1 MELSIVTTT
10 EYLQRHRE
18 TQGEKDVVDPQVIVV
33 VIAAF
38 NEGGVIG
45 PVVRDIRQSYP
56 NVVVVDDGSSDG
68 TGACA
73 LASGAVVLR
82 HPVNLGQGAALQTG
96 ITYALARG
104 GEFIVTFDADGQHAC
119 ADVAKM
125 VRALIENDAEVAL
138 GSRFLGKAVGISTAR
153 RMLLRLAVLFTRLTT
168 GLKVT
173 DAHNGLRVFT
183 RAAALK
189 VRITQNRMAHA
200 SELLEQIARLKMSY
214 VEVPVT
220 ISYSS
225 HSRGKGQTLLG
236 VADIIGDLVLG
247 KLARGS

>member
-1 MELSIVTTT
+1 VL
-10 EYLQRHRE
+10 LQPEKTCRRHRE
-18 TQGEKDVVDPQVIVV
+18 TRDEKRVVAAQLIVV

-38 NEGGVIG
+38 NEAGVIG
-45 PVVRDIRQSYP
+45 GVVRDVRQSYP

-68 TGACA
+68 TAACA
-73 LASGAVVLR
+73 VASGAVVLR

-104 GEFIVTFDADGQHAC
+104 GELIVTFDADGQHAC
-119 ADVAKM
+119 ADIARM
-125 VRALIENDAEVAL
+125 VGALIEHDAQVAL

-183 RAAALK
+183 RAAARK

-200 SELLEQIARLKMSY
+200 SELLDQIARHKMSY

-220 ISYSS
+220 ISYTR
-225 HSRGKGQTLLG
+225 HSRAKGQTLLG
-236 VADIIGDLVLG
+236 AADIVSDLVLG
-247 KLARGS
+247 KLARGN

>member
-1 MELSIVTTT
+1 VKRLM
-10 EYLQRHRE
+10 
-18 TQGEKDVVDPQVIVV
+18 DPHVIIV

-38 NEGGVIG
+38 NEADVIG

-68 TGACA
+68 TAACA
-73 LASGAVVLR
+73 LASGAVILR

-104 GEFIVTFDADGQHAC
+104 GEFVVTFDADGQHAC
-119 ADVAKM
+119 ADIARM

-153 RMLLRLAVLFTRLTT
+153 RILLRLAVLFTRLTT

-173 DAHNGLRVFT
+173 DTHNGLRVFT
-183 RAAALK
+183 RAAARK
-189 VRITQNRMAHA
+189 VKITQNRMAHA
-200 SELLEQIARLKMSY
+200 SELLDQVARHKMSY
-214 VEVPVT
+214 VEVAVT
-220 ISYSS
+220 ISYTN
-225 HSRGKGQTLLG
+225 HSRAKGQTILG
-236 VADIIGDLVLG
+236 AADIFGDLVLG
-247 KLARGS
+247 KLARGN

>member
-1 MELSIVTTT
+1 ML
-10 EYLQRHRE
+10 LQPQKTCREDQE
-18 TQGEKDVVDPQVIVV
+18 TQSVKRLMDPHVIIV

-38 NEGGVIG
+38 NEADVIG

-68 TGACA
+68 TAACA
-73 LASGAVVLR
+73 LASGAVILR

-104 GEFIVTFDADGQHAC
+104 GEFVVTFDADGQHAC
-119 ADVAKM
+119 ADIARM

-153 RMLLRLAVLFTRLTT
+153 RILLRLAVLFTRLTT

-183 RAAALK
+183 RAAARK
-189 VRITQNRMAHA
+189 VKITQNRMAHA
-200 SELLEQIARLKMSY
+200 SELLDQVARHKMSY
-214 VEVPVT
+214 VEVAVT
-220 ISYSS
+220 ISYTN
-225 HSRGKGQTLLG
+225 HSRAKGQTLLG
-236 VADIIGDLVLG
+236 AADIVGDLVLG
-247 KLARGS
+247 KLARGN

>member
-1 MELSIVTTT
+1 ML
-10 EYLQRHRE
+10 LQPQKTCREDQE
-18 TQGEKDVVDPQVIVV
+18 TQSVKRLMDPHVIIV

-38 NEGGVIG
+38 NEADVIG

-68 TGACA
+68 TAACA
-73 LASGAVVLR
+73 LASGAVILR

-104 GEFIVTFDADGQHAC
+104 GEFVVTFDADGQHAC
-119 ADVAKM
+119 ADIARM
-125 VRALIENDAEVAL
+125 VRALIEHDAEVAL

-153 RMLLRLAVLFTRLTT
+153 RILLRLAVLFTRLTT

-183 RAAALK
+183 RAAARK
-189 VRITQNRMAHA
+189 VKITQNRMAHA
-200 SELLEQIARLKMSY
+200 SELLDQVARHKMSY
-214 VEVPVT
+214 VEVAVT
-220 ISYSS
+220 ISYTN
-225 HSRGKGQTLLG
+225 HSRAKGQTILG
-236 VADIIGDLVLG
+236 AADIFGDLVLG
-247 KLARGS
+247 KLARGN

>member
-1 MELSIVTTT
+1 VL
-10 EYLQRHRE
+10 LQPQKTCREDQE
-18 TQGEKDVVDPQVIVV
+18 TQSVKRLMDPHVIIV

-38 NEGGVIG
+38 NEADVIG

-68 TGACA
+68 TAACA
-73 LASGAVVLR
+73 LASGAVILR

-104 GEFIVTFDADGQHAC
+104 GEFVVTFDADGQHAC
-119 ADVAKM
+119 ADIARM

-153 RMLLRLAVLFTRLTT
+153 RILLRLAVLFTRLTT

-173 DAHNGLRVFT
+173 DTHNGLRVFT
-183 RAAALK
+183 RAAARK
-189 VRITQNRMAHA
+189 VKITQNRMAHA
-200 SELLEQIARLKMSY
+200 SELLDQVARHKMSY
-214 VEVPVT
+214 VEVAVT
-220 ISYSS
+220 ISYTN
-225 HSRGKGQTLLG
+225 HSRAKGQTILG
-236 VADIIGDLVLG
+236 AADIFGDLVLG
-247 KLARGS
+247 KLARGN

>member
-1 MELSIVTTT
+1 ML
-10 EYLQRHRE
+10 LQPQKTCREDQE
-18 TQGEKDVVDPQVIVV
+18 TQSVKRLMDPHVIIV

-38 NEGGVIG
+38 NEADVIG

-68 TGACA
+68 TAACA
-73 LASGAVVLR
+73 LASGAVILR

-104 GEFIVTFDADGQHAC
+104 GEFVVTFDADGQHAC
-119 ADVAKM
+119 ADIARM

-173 DAHNGLRVFT
+173 DTHNGLRVFT
-183 RAAALK
+183 RAAARK
-189 VRITQNRMAHA
+189 VKITQNRMAHA
-200 SELLEQIARLKMSY
+200 SELLDQVARHKMSY
-214 VEVPVT
+214 VEVAVT
-220 ISYSS
+220 ISYTN
-225 HSRGKGQTLLG
+225 HSRAKGQTILG
-236 VADIIGDLVLG
+236 AADIFGDLVLG
-247 KLARGS
+247 KLARGN

>member
-1 MELSIVTTT
+1 VL
-10 EYLQRHRE
+10 LQPQKTCREDQE
-18 TQGEKDVVDPQVIVV
+18 TQSVKRLMDPHVIIV

-38 NEGGVIG
+38 NEAGVIG

-68 TGACA
+68 TAACA
-73 LASGAVVLR
+73 LASGAVILR

-104 GEFIVTFDADGQHAC
+104 GEFVVTFDADGQHAC
-119 ADVAKM
+119 ADIARM

-153 RMLLRLAVLFTRLTT
+153 RILLRLAVLFTRLTT

-173 DAHNGLRVFT
+173 DTHNGLRVFT
-183 RAAALK
+183 RAAARK
-189 VRITQNRMAHA
+189 VKITQNRMAHA
-200 SELLEQIARLKMSY
+200 SELLDQVARHKMSY
-214 VEVPVT
+214 VEVAVT
-220 ISYSS
+220 ISYTN
-225 HSRGKGQTLLG
+225 HSRAKGQTILG
-236 VADIIGDLVLG
+236 AADIFGDLVLG
-247 KLARGS
+247 KLARGN

>member
-1 MELSIVTTT
+1 ML
-10 EYLQRHRE
+10 LQPQKTCREDQE
-18 TQGEKDVVDPQVIVV
+18 TQSVKRLMDPHVIIV

-38 NEGGVIG
+38 NEADVIG

-68 TGACA
+68 TAACA
-73 LASGAVVLR
+73 LASGAVILR

-104 GEFIVTFDADGQHAC
+104 GEFVVTFDADGQHAC
-119 ADVAKM
+119 ADIARM
-125 VRALIENDAEVAL
+125 VRALIEHDAEVAL

-183 RAAALK
+183 RAAARK
-189 VRITQNRMAHA
+189 VKITQNRMAHA
-200 SELLEQIARLKMSY
+200 SELLDQVARHKMSY
-214 VEVPVT
+214 VEVAVT
-220 ISYSS
+220 ISYTN
-225 HSRGKGQTLLG
+225 HSRAKGQTILG
-236 VADIIGDLVLG
+236 AADIVGHLVLG
-247 KLARGS
+247 KLARGN

>member
-1 MELSIVTTT
+1 VL
-10 EYLQRHRE
+10 LQPQKTCREDQE
-18 TQGEKDVVDPQVIVV
+18 TQSVKRLMDPHVIIV

-38 NEGGVIG
+38 NEADVIG

-68 TGACA
+68 TAACA
-73 LASGAVVLR
+73 LASGAVILR

-104 GEFIVTFDADGQHAC
+104 GEFVVTFDADGQHAC
-119 ADVAKM
+119 ADIARM
-125 VRALIENDAEVAL
+125 VRALIEHDAEVAL

-153 RMLLRLAVLFTRLTT
+153 RILLRLAVLFTRLTT

-183 RAAALK
+183 RAAARK
-189 VRITQNRMAHA
+189 VKITQNRMAHA
-200 SELLEQIARLKMSY
+200 SELLDQVARHKMSY
-214 VEVPVT
+214 VEVAVT
-220 ISYSS
+220 ISYTN
-225 HSRGKGQTLLG
+225 HSRAKGQTILG
-236 VADIIGDLVLG
+236 AADIFGDLVLG
-247 KLARGS
+247 KLARGN

>member
-1 MELSIVTTT
+1 VL
-10 EYLQRHRE
+10 LQPQKTCREDQE
-18 TQGEKDVVDPQVIVV
+18 TQSVKRLMDPHVIIV

-38 NEGGVIG
+38 NEADVIG

-68 TGACA
+68 TAACA
-73 LASGAVVLR
+73 LASGAVILR

-104 GEFIVTFDADGQHAC
+104 GEFVVTFDADGQHAC
-119 ADVAKM
+119 ADIARM

-153 RMLLRLAVLFTRLTT
+153 RILLRLAVLFTRLTT

-173 DAHNGLRVFT
+173 DTHNGLRVFT
-183 RAAALK
+183 RAAARK
-189 VRITQNRMAHA
+189 VKITQNRMAHA
-200 SELLEQIARLKMSY
+200 SELLDQVARHKMSY
-214 VEVPVT
+214 VEVAVT
-220 ISYSS
+220 ISYTN
-225 HSRGKGQTLLG
+225 HSRAKGQTLLG
-236 VADIIGDLVLG
+236 AADIVGDLVLG
-247 KLARGS
+247 KLARGN

>member
-1 MELSIVTTT
+1 VL
-10 EYLQRHRE
+10 LQPQKTCREDQE
-18 TQGEKDVVDPQVIVV
+18 TQSVKRLMDPHVIIV

-38 NEGGVIG
+38 NEADVIG

-68 TGACA
+68 TAACA
-73 LASGAVVLR
+73 LASGAVILR

-104 GEFIVTFDADGQHAC
+104 GEFVVTFDADGQHAC
-119 ADVAKM
+119 ADIARM
-125 VRALIENDAEVAL
+125 VRALIEHDAEVAL

-183 RAAALK
+183 RAAARK
-189 VRITQNRMAHA
+189 VKITQNRMAHA
-200 SELLEQIARLKMSY
+200 SELLDQVARHKMSY
-214 VEVPVT
+214 VEVAVT
-220 ISYSS
+220 ISYTN
-225 HSRGKGQTLLG
+225 HSRAKGQTILG
-236 VADIIGDLVLG
+236 AADIFGDLVLG
-247 KLARGS
+247 KLARGN

>member
-1 MELSIVTTT
+1 ML
-10 EYLQRHRE
+10 LQPQKTCREDQE
-18 TQGEKDVVDPQVIVV
+18 TQSVKRLMDPHVIIV

-38 NEGGVIG
+38 NEADVIG

-68 TGACA
+68 TAACA
-73 LASGAVVLR
+73 LASGAVILR

-104 GEFIVTFDADGQHAC
+104 GEFVVTFDADGQHAC
-119 ADVAKM
+119 ADIARM

-153 RMLLRLAVLFTRLTT
+153 RILLRLAVLFTRLTT

-173 DAHNGLRVFT
+173 DTHNGLRVFT
-183 RAAALK
+183 RAAARK
-189 VRITQNRMAHA
+189 VKITQNRMAHA
-200 SELLEQIARLKMSY
+200 SELLDQVARHKMSY
-214 VEVPVT
+214 VEVAVT
-220 ISYSS
+220 ISYTN
-225 HSRGKGQTLLG
+225 HSRAKGQTILG
-236 VADIIGDLVLG
+236 AADIFGDLVLG
-247 KLARGS
+247 KLARGN

>member
-1 MELSIVTTT
+1 MKRLM
-10 EYLQRHRE
+10 
-18 TQGEKDVVDPQVIVV
+18 DPHVIIV

-38 NEGGVIG
+38 NEADVIG

-68 TGACA
+68 TAACA
-73 LASGAVVLR
+73 LASGAVILR

-104 GEFIVTFDADGQHAC
+104 GEFVVTFDADGQHAC
-119 ADVAKM
+119 ADIARM

-153 RMLLRLAVLFTRLTT
+153 RILLRLAVLFTRLTT

-173 DAHNGLRVFT
+173 DTHNGLRVFT
-183 RAAALK
+183 RAAARK
-189 VRITQNRMAHA
+189 VKITQNRMAHA
-200 SELLEQIARLKMSY
+200 SELLDQVARHKMSY
-214 VEVPVT
+214 VEVAVT
-220 ISYSS
+220 ISYTN
-225 HSRGKGQTLLG
+225 HSRAKGQTILG
-236 VADIIGDLVLG
+236 AADIFGDLVLG
-247 KLARGS
+247 KLARGN

>member
-1 MELSIVTTT
+1 VL
-10 EYLQRHRE
+10 LQPQKTCREDQE
-18 TQGEKDVVDPQVIVV
+18 TQSVKRLMDPHVIIV

-38 NEGGVIG
+38 NEADVIG

-68 TGACA
+68 TAACA
-73 LASGAVVLR
+73 LASGAVILR

-104 GEFIVTFDADGQHAC
+104 GEFVVTFDADGQHAC
-119 ADVAKM
+119 ADIARM

-153 RMLLRLAVLFTRLTT
+153 RILLRLAVLFTRLTT

-173 DAHNGLRVFT
+173 DTHNGLRVFT
-183 RAAALK
+183 RAAARK
-189 VRITQNRMAHA
+189 VKITQNRMAHA
-200 SELLEQIARLKMSY
+200 SELLDQVARHKMSY
-214 VEVPVT
+214 VEVAVT
-220 ISYSS
+220 ISYTN
-225 HSRGKGQTLLG
+225 HSRAKGQTILG
-236 VADIIGDLVLG
+236 AADIVGDLVLG
-247 KLARGS
+247 KLARGN

>member
-1 MELSIVTTT
+1 ML
-10 EYLQRHRE
+10 LQPQKTCREDQE
-18 TQGEKDVVDPQVIVV
+18 TQSVKRLMDPHVIIV

-38 NEGGVIG
+38 NEADVIG

-68 TGACA
+68 TAACA
-73 LASGAVVLR
+73 LASGAVILR

-104 GEFIVTFDADGQHAC
+104 GEFVVTFDADGQHAC
-119 ADVAKM
+119 ADIARM

-153 RMLLRLAVLFTRLTT
+153 RILLRLAVLFTRLTT

-173 DAHNGLRVFT
+173 DTHNGLRVFT
-183 RAAALK
+183 RAAARK
-189 VRITQNRMAHA
+189 VKITQNRMAHA
-200 SELLEQIARLKMSY
+200 SELLDQVARHKMSY
-214 VEVPVT
+214 VEVAVT
-220 ISYSS
+220 ISYTN
-225 HSRGKGQTLLG
+225 HSRAKGQTILG
-236 VADIIGDLVLG
+236 AADIVGDLVLG
-247 KLARGS
+247 KLARGN

>member
-1 MELSIVTTT
+1 ML
-10 EYLQRHRE
+10 LQPQKTCREDQE
-18 TQGEKDVVDPQVIVV
+18 TQSVKRLMDPHVIIV

-38 NEGGVIG
+38 NEADVIG

-68 TGACA
+68 TAACA
-73 LASGAVVLR
+73 LASGAVILR

-104 GEFIVTFDADGQHAC
+104 GEFVVTFDADGQHAC
-119 ADVAKM
+119 ADIARM
-125 VRALIENDAEVAL
+125 VRALIEHDAEVAL

-153 RMLLRLAVLFTRLTT
+153 RILLRLAVLFTRLTT

-183 RAAALK
+183 RAAARK
-189 VRITQNRMAHA
+189 VKITQNRMAHA
-200 SELLEQIARLKMSY
+200 SELLDQVARHKMSY
-214 VEVPVT
+214 VEVAVT
-220 ISYSS
+220 ISYTN
-225 HSRGKGQTLLG
+225 HSRGKGQTILG
-236 VADIIGDLVLG
+236 AADIFGDLVLG
-247 KLARGS
+247 KLARGN

>member
-1 MELSIVTTT
+1 ML
-10 EYLQRHRE
+10 LQPQKTCRENQE
-18 TQGEKDVVDPQVIVV
+18 TQSVKRFVDPHVIIV

-38 NEGGVIG
+38 NEAGVIG

-68 TGACA
+68 TAACA
-73 LASGAVVLR
+73 LASGAVILR

-104 GEFIVTFDADGQHAC
+104 GEFVVTFDADGQHAC
-119 ADVAKM
+119 ADIARM
-125 VRALIENDAEVAL
+125 VRALIEHDAEIAL

-153 RMLLRLAVLFTRLTT
+153 RMLLHLAVLFTRLTT

-183 RAAALK
+183 RAAARK
-189 VRITQNRMAHA
+189 VKITQNRMAHA
-200 SELLEQIARLKMSY
+200 SELLDQVARHKMSY
-214 VEVPVT
+214 VEVAVT
-220 ISYSS
+220 ISYTN
-225 HSRGKGQTLLG
+225 HSRAKGQTLLG
-236 VADIIGDLVLG
+236 AADIVGDLVLG
-247 KLARGS
+247 KLARGN

>member
-1 MELSIVTTT
+1 MKRLM
-10 EYLQRHRE
+10 
-18 TQGEKDVVDPQVIVV
+18 DPHVIIV

-38 NEGGVIG
+38 NEADVIG

-68 TGACA
+68 TAACA
-73 LASGAVVLR
+73 LASGAVILR

-104 GEFIVTFDADGQHAC
+104 GEFVVTFDADGQHAC
-119 ADVAKM
+119 ADIARM
-125 VRALIENDAEVAL
+125 VRALIEHDAEVAL

-153 RMLLRLAVLFTRLTT
+153 RILLRLAVLFTRLTT

-183 RAAALK
+183 RAAARK
-189 VRITQNRMAHA
+189 VKITQNRMAHA
-200 SELLEQIARLKMSY
+200 SELLDQVARHKMSY
-214 VEVPVT
+214 VEVAVT
-220 ISYSS
+220 ISYTN
-225 HSRGKGQTLLG
+225 HSRAKGQTILG
-236 VADIIGDLVLG
+236 AADIFGDLVLG
-247 KLARGS
+247 KLARGN

>member
-1 MELSIVTTT
+1 ML
-10 EYLQRHRE
+10 LQPQKTCREDQE
-18 TQGEKDVVDPQVIVV
+18 TQSVKRLMDPHVIIV

-38 NEGGVIG
+38 NEADVIG

-68 TGACA
+68 TAACA
-73 LASGAVVLR
+73 LASGAVILR

-104 GEFIVTFDADGQHAC
+104 GEFVVTFDADGQHAC
-119 ADVAKM
+119 ADIARM

-153 RMLLRLAVLFTRLTT
+153 RILLRLAVLFTRLTT

-183 RAAALK
+183 RAAARK
-189 VRITQNRMAHA
+189 VKITQNRMAHA
-200 SELLEQIARLKMSY
+200 SELLDQVARHKMSY
-214 VEVPVT
+214 VEVAVT
-220 ISYSS
+220 ISYTN
-225 HSRGKGQTLLG
+225 HSRAKGQTILG
-236 VADIIGDLVLG
+236 AADIVGDLVLG
-247 KLARGS
+247 KLARGN

>member
-1 MELSIVTTT
+1 VL
-10 EYLQRHRE
+10 LQPQKTCREDQE
-18 TQGEKDVVDPQVIVV
+18 TQSVKRLMDPHVIIV

-38 NEGGVIG
+38 NEADVIG

-68 TGACA
+68 TAACA
-73 LASGAVVLR
+73 LASGAVILR

-104 GEFIVTFDADGQHAC
+104 GEFVVTFDADGQHAC
-119 ADVAKM
+119 ADIARM

-153 RMLLRLAVLFTRLTT
+153 RMLLHLAVLFTRLTT

-183 RAAALK
+183 RAAARK
-189 VRITQNRMAHA
+189 VKITQNRMAHA
-200 SELLEQIARLKMSY
+200 SELLDQVARHKMSY
-214 VEVPVT
+214 VEVAVT
-220 ISYSS
+220 ISYTN
-225 HSRGKGQTLLG
+225 HSRAKGQTILG
-236 VADIIGDLVLG
+236 AADIFGDLVLG
-247 KLARGS
+247 KLARGN

>member
-1 MELSIVTTT
+1 ML
-10 EYLQRHRE
+10 LQPQKTCREDQE
-18 TQGEKDVVDPQVIVV
+18 TQSVKRLMDPHVIIV

-38 NEGGVIG
+38 NEADVIG

-68 TGACA
+68 TAACA
-73 LASGAVVLR
+73 LASGAVILR

-104 GEFIVTFDADGQHAC
+104 GEFVVTFDADGQHAC
-119 ADVAKM
+119 ADIARM

-153 RMLLRLAVLFTRLTT
+153 RILLRLAVLFTRLTT

-183 RAAALK
+183 RAAARK
-189 VRITQNRMAHA
+189 VKITQNRMAHA
-200 SELLEQIARLKMSY
+200 SELLDQVARHKMSY
-214 VEVPVT
+214 VEVAVT
-220 ISYSS
+220 ISYTN
-225 HSRGKGQTLLG
+225 HSRAKGQTILG
-236 VADIIGDLVLG
+236 AADIFGDLVLG
-247 KLARGS
+247 KLARGN

>member
-1 MELSIVTTT
+1 ML
-10 EYLQRHRE
+10 LQPQKTCREDQE
-18 TQGEKDVVDPQVIVV
+18 TQSVKRLMDPHVIIV

-38 NEGGVIG
+38 NEADVIG

-68 TGACA
+68 TAACA
-73 LASGAVVLR
+73 LASGAIILR

-104 GEFIVTFDADGQHAC
+104 GEFVVTFDADGQHAC
-119 ADVAKM
+119 ADIARM

-153 RMLLRLAVLFTRLTT
+153 RILLRLAVLFTRLTT

-183 RAAALK
+183 RAAARK
-189 VRITQNRMAHA
+189 VKITQNRMAHA
-200 SELLEQIARLKMSY
+200 SELLDQVARHKMSY
-214 VEVPVT
+214 VEVAVT
-220 ISYSS
+220 ISYTN
-225 HSRGKGQTLLG
+225 HSRAKGQTILG
-236 VADIIGDLVLG
+236 AADIFGDLVLG
-247 KLARGS
+247 KLARGN

>member
-1 MELSIVTTT
+1 ML
-10 EYLQRHRE
+10 LQPQKTCREDQE
-18 TQGEKDVVDPQVIVV
+18 TQSVKRLMDPHVIIV

-38 NEGGVIG
+38 NEADVIG

-68 TGACA
+68 TAACA
-73 LASGAVVLR
+73 LASGAVILR

-104 GEFIVTFDADGQHAC
+104 GEFVVTFDADGQHAC
-119 ADVAKM
+119 ADIARM
-125 VRALIENDAEVAL
+125 VRALIEHDAEVAL

-183 RAAALK
+183 RAAARK
-189 VRITQNRMAHA
+189 VKITQNRMAHA
-200 SELLEQIARLKMSY
+200 SELLDQVARHKMSY
-214 VEVPVT
+214 VEVAVT
-220 ISYSS
+220 ISYTN
-225 HSRGKGQTLLG
+225 HSRAKGQTLLG
-236 VADIIGDLVLG
+236 AADIVGDLVLG
-247 KLARGS
+247 KLARGN

>member
-1 MELSIVTTT
+1 ML
-10 EYLQRHRE
+10 LQPQKTCREDQE
-18 TQGEKDVVDPQVIVV
+18 TQSVKRLMDPHVIIV

-38 NEGGVIG
+38 NEADVIG

-68 TGACA
+68 TAACA
-73 LASGAVVLR
+73 LASGAVILR

-104 GEFIVTFDADGQHAC
+104 GEFVVTFDADGQHAC
-119 ADVAKM
+119 ADIARM

-153 RMLLRLAVLFTRLTT
+153 RILLRLAVLFTRLTT

-173 DAHNGLRVFT
+173 DTHNGLRVFT
-183 RAAALK
+183 RAAARK
-189 VRITQNRMAHA
+189 VKITQNRMAHA
-200 SELLEQIARLKMSY
+200 SELLDQVARHKMSY
-214 VEVPVT
+214 VEVAVT
-220 ISYSS
+220 ISYTNY
-225 HSRGKGQTLLG
+225 SRAKGQTLLG
-236 VADIIGDLVLG
+236 AADIVGDLVLG
-247 KLARGS
+247 KLARGN

>member
-1 MELSIVTTT
+1 ML
-10 EYLQRHRE
+10 LQPQKTCREDQE
-18 TQGEKDVVDPQVIVV
+18 TQSVKRLMDPHVIIV

-38 NEGGVIG
+38 NEADVIG

-68 TGACA
+68 TAACA
-73 LASGAVVLR
+73 LASGAVILR

-104 GEFIVTFDADGQHAC
+104 GEFVVTFDADGQHAC
-119 ADVAKM
+119 ADIARM

-153 RMLLRLAVLFTRLTT
+153 RILLRLAVLFTRLTT

-173 DAHNGLRVFT
+173 DTHNGLRVFT
-183 RAAALK
+183 RAAARK
-189 VRITQNRMAHA
+189 VKITQNRMAHA
-200 SELLEQIARLKMSY
+200 SELLDQVARHKMSY
-214 VEVPVT
+214 VEVAVT
-220 ISYSS
+220 ISYTN
-225 HSRGKGQTLLG
+225 HSRAKGQTLLG
-236 VADIIGDLVLG
+236 AADIFGDLVLG
-247 KLARGS
+247 KLARGN